1 ACEVCVHGS
10 EDVLYVLRDCP
21 AARNIW
27 NKLILANKLSN
38 FYSISLYEWMIDNL
52 LNQAISWN
60 TDEIIKVSH
69 IWAKQIEDG
78 FTAAGGFVCDHN
90 VGWIFSFIRYLG
102 ICTVIDVELKC
113 TLDGL
118 KLIL

>member
-1 ACEVCVHGS
+1 ACEVCGHGS

-27 NKLILANKLSN
+27 NKLILADKLSN
-38 FYSISLYEWMIDNL
+38 FYSISLYEWMIENL
-52 LNQAISWN
+52 LNQQIFCPK
-60 TDEIIKVSH
+60 DGLVR
-69 IWAKQIEDG
+69 IEDG

-102 ICTVIDVELKC
+102 ICTVIDVEL
-113 TLDGL
+113 
-118 KLIL
+118 